1 MPNAAHRITDTTINA
16 MNLVLFTLNSFNS
29 QVDIQNHLKLYVIF
43 NDVSMYGDDYDP
55 LTVEQSKSK
64 EVIDALI
71 SKEKRVVE
79 YKTQLK
85 EKAKKFY
92 LHADISD
99 ETKFGD
105 RPWHIVKKEVFTSD
119 NFTS

>member
-1 MPNAAHRITDTTINA
+1 
-16 MNLVLFTLNSFNS
+16 
-29 QVDIQNHLKLYVIF
+29 
-43 NDVSMYGDDYDP
+43 MYGDDYDP

-64 EVIDALI
+64 ELTDALI